1 MPSTTDLGLDK
12 IPNEDQPVETS
23 TYESFKAMSD
33 SLVDNNQNE
42 TGPEITNKITESTS
56 SSVEDSLSQQL
67 ESNPI
72 VNVSNGEELDIL
84 VKMER
89 ANK

>member
-1 MPSTTDLGLDK
+1 MPSTTDLGLDTN
-12 IPNEDQPVETS
+12 PYENQPIAS
-23 TYESFKAMSD
+23 TYESFKVMSD

-42 TGPEITNKITESTS
+42 TGTEIANTITKSNS
-56 SSVEDSLSQQL
+56 SSVGDSLSEQL
-67 ESNPI
+67 VNPI